1 MDDDDGGSVKFAD
14 FAVGFFG
21 EFDVGG
27 NAKTGVGEVKIL

>member
-1 MDDDDGGSVKFAD
+1 MDDDDGGGVEFAD

-27 NAKTGVGEVKIL
+27 NAKQGWE